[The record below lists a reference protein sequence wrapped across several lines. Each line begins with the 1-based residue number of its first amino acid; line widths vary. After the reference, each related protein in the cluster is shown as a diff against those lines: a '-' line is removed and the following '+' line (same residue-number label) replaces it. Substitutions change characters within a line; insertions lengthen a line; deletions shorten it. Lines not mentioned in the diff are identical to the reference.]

1 MVIVLIP
8 EKKKI
13 LRQDF
18 LPEDLFRLKL
28 VGDYSTGGRIMPLT
42 SPPRS
47 AMLSYST

>member
-8 EKKKI
+8 EKKI